1 MFDDLIDPDPPE
13 PGLDTLAN
21 VSERARR
28 LRRRR
33 DATRV
38 IGLGAVAGLL
48 VGALAFVVDGDP
60 DERSEIAESLDA
72 GEEAVVDLGA
82 IVNPTTSD
90 RRPRPTA
97 DDRRRHDRAVRRR
110 DGPRPS
116 LPHDDDHDD
125 HDDHHAAPDRTSPLS
140 RGR

>member
-1 MFDDLIDPDPPE
+1 MFDDLIDPDPPT

-48 VGALAFVVDGDP
+48 VGSLAFVVDGDP
-60 DERSEIAESLDA
+60 DR
-72 GEEAVVDLGA
+72 AVG
-82 IVNPTTSD
+82 D
-90 RRPRPTA
+90 RRVARC
-97 DDRRRHDRAVRRR
+97 RRGRRHR
-110 DGPRPS
+110 PR
-116 LPHDDDHDD
+116 
-125 HDDHHAAPDRTSPLS
+125 
-140 RGR
+140 